1 MTGRLRWCLFGADTL
16 GLDAHIAGG
25 AVTGNPYIR
34 MNGQQV
40 FKLAVSS
47 LAASA
52 QEVCAMAGLKSAD
65 ITVWVPHQA
74 NSRIISMVGE
84 KLGIPLEKTVLTV
97 AHHGNTSAASVP
109 LALDEAVKAGRVKSG
124 DTVLLQ
130 GVGAGMTWG
139 SVLVRW

>member
-1 MTGRLRWCLFGADTL
+1 M
-16 GLDAHIAGG
+16 
-25 AVTGNPYIR
+25 TGNPYIR

-84 KLGIPLEKTVLTV
+84 KLGIPLEKQCLPWRITAIRRRRPCPWRLMKPLKQ
-97 AHHGNTSAASVP
+97 AA
-109 LALDEAVKAGRVKSG
+109 
-124 DTVLLQ
+124 
-130 GVGAGMTWG
+130 
-139 SVLVRW
+139 

>member
-1 MTGRLRWCLFGADTL
+1 MRLLYAGKNKVRKANLTL
-16 GLDAHIAGG
+16 
-25 AVTGNPYIR
+25 
-34 MNGQQV
+34 
-40 FKLAVSS
+40 
-47 LAASA
+47 
-52 QEVCAMAGLKSAD
+52 
-65 ITVWVPHQA
+65 
-74 NSRIISMVGE
+74 MVE